1 MNIQTII
8 LLIIIIAAAG
18 LVLWRIFKQHSHKHG
33 GCSYCDVEGCTLPF
47 MPAHICRPT
56 GPHLPPHRSASA
68 APPVRI
74 CRPTGPH
81 LPPHRFANESL
92 SAGFR
97 QTG

>member
-33 GCSYCDVEGCTLPF
+33 GCSYCDVEGCTLPIH
-47 MPAHICRPT
+47 A
-56 GPHLPPHRSASA
+56 GLHLPPHRPASA
-68 APPVRI
+68 APPARI

-81 LPPHRFANESL
+81 LPPHRPT
-92 SAGFR
+92 SAAPPVR
-97 QTG
+97 K